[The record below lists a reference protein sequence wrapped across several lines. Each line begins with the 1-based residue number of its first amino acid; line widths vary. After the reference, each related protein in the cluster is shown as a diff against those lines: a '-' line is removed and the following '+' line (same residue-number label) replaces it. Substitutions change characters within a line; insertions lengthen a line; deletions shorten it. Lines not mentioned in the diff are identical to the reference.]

1 MRVLYKVIIKRG
13 YLDEF
18 VFEENNLREAGYIA
32 DIFLGKLVSP
42 SDVEIRIEPVK
53 LEDPIEEES
62 ANE

>member
-1 MRVLYKVIIKRG
+1 MLYKVIIKRG

-32 DIFLGKLVSP
+32 DMFLGKLVSP